1 MKTQRS
7 FIGGSTSFEPS
18 MHDTGNIGDRQSREK
33 ETFPCPPFSQIRK
46 LWWLKTRWGRE
57 MARKTV

>member
-46 LWWLKTRWGRE
+46 L
-57 MARKTV
+57 